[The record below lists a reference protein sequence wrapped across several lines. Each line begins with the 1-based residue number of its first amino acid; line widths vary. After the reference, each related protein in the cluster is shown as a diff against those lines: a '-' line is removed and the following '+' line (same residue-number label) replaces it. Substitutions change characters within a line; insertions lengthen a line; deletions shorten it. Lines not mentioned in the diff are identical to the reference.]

1 VFSSSP
7 HDWIGQTLADRY
19 RVIEKIGAGGM
30 GTVFKARD
38 TRLGVEVV
46 IKAPHPV
53 MIKDAAFAARFK
65 REIQSL
71 VKLSHP
77 HIVNVMDRGVHDG
90 LPFAVMQYLAGG
102 SLENRSRPCTPGD
115 VANWLP
121 DAAAALDFMHS
132 EGLIHRDI
140 KPGNI
145 LFDLPGRAYLGDFG
159 IAKVMAE
166 GEDSDEKLTDTGSM
180 IGTAEYMAPEMLVPS
195 RFKEAYNQR
204 ADQYSL
210 AVTVYE
216 MLAGRPPFRGG
227 SQAEVAILLA
237 TKKATALQERNS
249 AIPGEVSDVVARALR
264 KKPERRFE
272 SCQEFA
278 NSFVSAVGG
287 EPSPSVATAASQ
299 PRTPTP
305 GVHPLSWLLSKIQDL
320 LPGTSGTSRKTPR
333 RATQVEA
340 SGNPARSRTPTMQ
353 ESSPTPGRRQTQ
365 VESQLDRDDA
375 VCQKSRSLIGIGIEV
390 GTSKS
395 VVGVIHSGE
404 PADVAPDTD
413 LVLVPSVV
421 SFCDDGTVLVGHA
434 ATHRLVMAP
443 KDTVY
448 SFTRFLGRRLNEVA
462 ATAQN
467 LHYTFTSDSQEQVL
481 FEIQGRHVTP
491 ERVAA
496 ELLKTLKATVES
508 TLGQEIDFAVIT
520 VPDYFNLYQRMAI
533 RDAANL
539 AGLEVERVISN
550 CSAVAL
556 TFEKMTP
563 AGNILILDLGG
574 GTFDVSIVE
583 VDDDWVKVLSTN
595 GDTHLGGDDFDDILI
610 NHFVYAFHKDSNID
624 LHNDEIAVA
633 RLREAAEKAKR
644 QLSTAHA
651 AEIHLPFI
659 TADASSTKPLQLS
672 ITRSDFELLI
682 APLIERLRQPVLNAL
697 SDAKLNTED
706 IDKIVLVGGSM
717 RIPKIQQFV
726 EDLLGKRPYLGFL
739 GRDDIV
745 STGAAIQARIIAGDG
760 NEFVLLD
767 VTPLSLGI
775 ETEGGIMTR
784 LIDRNT
790 TFPTELSEYFTTVA
804 DNQPAVTIRIFQG
817 EEELAADNLLVGQF
831 NLDGI
836 PPAPK
841 SVPQLEVTFNIDV
854 NGILNVTAQDKATN
868 EKQTVRIEE
877 LIIHQNVG
885 GDMFPIALLPDEV
898 DDEDDMFDMFG

>member
-1 VFSSSP
+1 MSSSGT

-19 RVIEKIGAGGM
+19 HVTEKIGVGGM
-30 GTVFKARD
+30 GTVFKASD
-38 TRLGVEVV
+38 TRLGAEVV
-46 IKAPHPV
+46 VKAPHPM
-53 MIKDAAFAARFK
+53 MIKDGEFAARFK

-71 VKLSHP
+71 VKLSHTN
-77 HIVNVMDRGVHDG
+77 IVKVMDVGVHDG
-90 LPFAVMQYLAGG
+90 LPFAVMQYLGGG
-102 SLENRSRPCTPGD
+102 SLEDRPCPCTPEQ
-115 VANWLP
+115 VAAWLP

-145 LFDLPGRAYLGDFG
+145 LFDLSGRAYRGDFG

-166 GEDSDEKLTDTGSM
+166 GEDSDEKLTGTGSM

-195 RFKEAYNQR
+195 AFKEAYNQR

-216 MLAGRPPFRGG
+216 MLAGRPPFRGR
-227 SQAEVAILLA
+227 SIAEVAVLLA
-237 TKKATALQERNS
+237 TKKARVLHERNP
-249 AIPGEVSDVVARALR
+249 AIPKDVSRVVARALR
-264 KKPERRFE
+264 KKPEKRFQ

-278 NSFVSAVGG
+278 NSFVSTVGG
-287 EPSPSVATAASQ
+287 DPSSSAAAASSQ
-299 PRTPTP
+299 PRNP
-305 GVHPLSWLLSKIQDL
+305 GA
-320 LPGTSGTSRKTPR
+320 SRKTPR

-375 VCQKSRSLIGIGIEV
+375 VCQNSRSLIGIAIEL

-395 VVGVIHSGE
+395 VVGIIHSGE
-404 PADVAPDTD
+404 PADVAPAPD

-443 KDTVY
+443 KDTIY

-467 LHYTFTSDSQEQVL
+467 LPYTFTSDSQEQVL
-481 FEIQGRHVTP
+481 FDIQGRQVTP

-508 TLGQEIDFAVIT
+508 ALGQEIDFAVIT
-520 VPDYFNLYQRMAI
+520 VPNYFNLYQRMAI
-533 RDAANL
+533 RDAVNL
-539 AGLEVERVISN
+539 AGLEVQRVISN
-550 CSAVAL
+550 CSAVA
-556 TFEKMTP
+556 FEFQKMTP
-563 AGNILILDLGG
+563 AGHILILDLGG
-574 GTFDVSIVE
+574 GTFDVSVVE
-583 VDDDWVKVLSTN
+583 VDDEWVKVLSTN
-595 GDTHLGGDDFDDILI
+595 GDTHLGGDDFDNILI
-610 NHFVYAFHKDSNID
+610 NHFAYAFHKDSNID
-624 LHNDEIAVA
+624 LRNDEIAVA

-659 TADASSTKPLQLS
+659 TTDASSTKPLQLP

-682 APLIERLRQPVLNAL
+682 APLIERLRQPILNAL
-697 SDAKLNTED
+697 SDAKLKTED

-717 RIPKIQQFV
+717 RIPKIQQIV

-745 STGAAIQARIIAGDG
+745 SAGVECGMIAEDM
-760 NEFVLLD
+760 VLLD

-784 LIDRNT
+784 LIERNT
-790 TFPTELSEYFTTVA
+790 TIPTSRSEIFSTA
-804 DNQPAVTIRIFQG
+804 IDNQTAVTVRIFQG
-817 EEELAADNLLVGQF
+817 ERGMAADNLLVGQF
-831 NLDGI
+831 NLEGI
-836 PPAPK
+836 SRAPRGT
-841 SVPQLEVTFNIDV
+841 PQIEVSIDIDV
-854 NGILNVTAQDKATN
+854 NGIPNVTAQDKATGK
-868 EKQTVRIEE
+868 EQSVGLEE

-898 DDEDDMFDMFG
+898 DDEDDIFG